1 MWTRPKCGRT
11 FVRKNQSHYCG
22 GKPSTIHE
30 CISRKPEDA
39 RQELERMRDIL
50 RSALPDAEEGI
61 SWSMPTYWQGHNLI
75 HFAAPKHHIGLYHGD
90 AAVRHFRNGPEGK
103 YDSSKGSI
111 RIPYGEIDADLVV
124 RIATWCLEED
134 GWGGGAEPKGLD
146 A

>member
-61 SWSMPTYWQGHNLI
+61 SWSMPTYWKGHNLI
-75 HFAAPKHHIGLYHGD
+75 HFAAPKHLLAFILGTPTSLRALPLGALRRTD
-90 AAVRHFRNGPEGK
+90 GAAVRSQRDWMH
-103 YDSSKGSI
+103 
-111 RIPYGEIDADLVV
+111 
-124 RIATWCLEED
+124 D
-134 GWGGGAEPKGLD
+134 GRRLARLSC
-146 A
+146 

>member
-61 SWSMPTYWQGHNLI
+61 SWSMPAYWKGHNLI
-75 HFAAPKHHIGLYHGD
+75 HFAAPKHHIGLYPG
-90 AAVRHFRNGPEGK
+90 
-103 YDSSKGSI
+103 
-111 RIPYGEIDADLVV
+111 DADLVA
-124 RIATWCLEED
+124 RIAAWCLEED